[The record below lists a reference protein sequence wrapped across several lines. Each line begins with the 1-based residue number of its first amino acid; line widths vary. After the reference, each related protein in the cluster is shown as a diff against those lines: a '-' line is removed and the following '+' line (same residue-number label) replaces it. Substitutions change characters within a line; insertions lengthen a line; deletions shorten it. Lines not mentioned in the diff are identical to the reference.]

1 MEKNLYID
9 ASHPNET
16 RVVLKSGD
24 NIEDYEYEGL
34 KNNLTKNNIYLGKVS
49 RIEPSLQAA
58 FIDFG
63 RERHG
68 FLSFNDI
75 QSDYYQIPKAD
86 LERIK
91 EEEEKAREELSKEVE
106 AKEEENIAEGKLEI
120 DDPLNTEKEITEES
134 DTQIEDKNEEDK
146 DKKKENKFRFKR
158 YKIQEVIKPNQVI
171 LVQVI
176 KDERGQ
182 KGAALST
189 FISIAGK
196 YIVLMPNTPKGG
208 GISRKIFNPADRK
221 KIRTILNEIEIP
233 KEMGLIVRTAGSN
246 KTKNEINNDLDSLV
260 KTWSQIK
267 ETAINSIAPSLIH
280 QESEIIKRT
289 LRDMFDDNTQ
299 NVIIE
304 GNEGYKKAQTFM
316 KMIMPSSV
324 KKIKKYRGKVPLF
337 IEENIEQKL
346 NQIFDSEI
354 KLKSG
359 GYLVINPTEALV
371 SIDINSGSSIKGKNV
386 ESTALDTNIEAAEE
400 IARQIKIRDL
410 SGLIIID
417 FIDMLSYGN
426 RRLVERKLKEKCRTD
441 RARIQIGRI
450 SNFGLLEMSRQR
462 LRESA
467 IKWKVTLTDESF
479 AQKLLKTVEL
489 KAVINKAK
497 FVELRVCEKISDFLK
512 ENFVDDLTYFEKKN
526 NMTIDIVTDTTL
538 IIPEYIINVQN
549 KSKKTIELVEH
560 FEKLKNIELQIK
572 EDKIVE
578 KKEGKK
584 FNKKPFKKKP
594 YFKKKF
600 SKKPAS
606 YLIIPVFGED
616 ALPYK
621 YLFIRPAIKDCLPAI
636 TAFLNASA
644 ISNGFFAFAI
654 AVFTKTPSQPN
665 SMAIVASDA

>member
-16 RVVLKSGD
+16 RVVLKSD
-24 NIEDYEYEGL
+24 DKIEDYEYEGV
-34 KNNLTKNNIYLGKVS
+34 KNNLIKNNIYLGKVS

-58 FIDFG
+58 FVDFG
-63 RERHG
+63 RDKHG

-75 QSDYYQIPKAD
+75 QSDYYQIPQSD
-86 LERIK
+86 LDLIK
-91 EEEEKAREELSKEVE
+91 QEEEKAREELSKEVE
-106 AKEEENIAEGKLEI
+106 AKDEKKIAEGILEI
-120 DDPLNTEKEITEES
+120 DDPIEKE
-134 DTQIEDKNEEDK
+134 DTQEKNNLEDEKEKKN
-146 DKKKENKFRFKR
+146 ENKFKFKR

-208 GISRKIFNPADRK
+208 GISRKIFNPAERK

-246 KTKNEINNDLDSLV
+246 KTKNEIDNDLNSLINS
-260 KTWSQIK
+260 WNQIK
-267 ETAINSIAPSLIH
+267 DTALNSIAPSLIH

-289 LRDMFDDNTQ
+289 LRDMYDENTK
-299 NVIIE
+299 NIIVE
-304 GNEGYKKAQTFM
+304 GNEGYKKAQNFM
-316 KMIMPSSV
+316 KMMMPSHV

-337 IEENIEQKL
+337 IEEGIEQKL

-354 KLKSG
+354 KLSSG

-371 SIDINSGSSIKGKNV
+371 SIDINSGSSIKQKNV
-386 ESTALDTNIEAAEE
+386 ESTALDTNLEAADE

-417 FIDMLSYGN
+417 FIDMLSFGN
-426 RRLVERKLKEKCRTD
+426 RKLVERRLKEKCRSD

-467 IKWKVTLTDESF
+467 IKWKVNLTDESF
-479 AQKLLKTVEL
+479 ALKILKLVEL
-489 KAVINKAK
+489 KAVLNKAK
-497 FVELRVCEKISDFLK
+497 FVELKVCEKISNFLK
-512 ENFVDDLTYFEKKN
+512 ENFIEDLTYFEKKN
-526 NMTIDIVTDTTL
+526 KIKIDIVSENKL
-538 IIPEYIINVQN
+538 IIPEYIIDYKN
-549 KSKKTIELVEH
+549 KSKKTLELVEH
-560 FEKLKNIELQIK
+560 YEKLKNLEQQKKDGNIIDFK
-572 EDKIVE
+572 DK
-578 KKEGKK
+578 KK
-584 FNKKPFKKKP
+584 FKKKP
-594 YFKKKF
+594 HKKKF
-600 SKKPAS
+600 FKKA
-606 YLIIPVFGED
+606 
-616 ALPYK
+616 K
-621 YLFIRPAIKDCLPAI
+621 
-636 TAFLNASA
+636 
-644 ISNGFFAFAI
+644 
-654 AVFTKTPSQPN
+654 
-665 SMAIVASDA
+665 

>member
-16 RVVLKSGD
+16 RVVLKSND

-34 KNNLTKNNIYLGKVS
+34 KNNLIKNNIYLGKVS

-58 FIDFG
+58 FVDFG

-75 QSDYYQIPKAD
+75 QSDYYQIPRSD
-86 LERIK
+86 LEIIK
-91 EEEEKAREELSKEVE
+91 LEEEKAREELSKKVE
-106 AKEEENIAEGKLEI
+106 EKEEERIAEGNLELE
-120 DDPLNTEKEITEES
+120 DPIEIKNQDEKEN
-134 DTQIEDKNEEDK
+134 IEDFK
-146 DKKKENKFRFKR
+146 DKKNNNKTKFKR

-221 KIRTILNEIEIP
+221 KIRSILNEIEIP

-246 KTKNEINNDLDSLV
+246 KTKNEINHDLTTLIN
-260 KTWSQIK
+260 TWNQIK
-267 ETAINSIAPSLIH
+267 ENAINSIAPSLIH

-289 LRDMFDDNTQ
+289 LRDMYDENTQ
-299 NVIIE
+299 NIFVE
-304 GNEGYKKAQTFM
+304 GNEGYKKAQNFM
-316 KMIMPSSV
+316 KMMMPSHV
-324 KKIKKYRGKVPLF
+324 KKIKKYRGKNPLF
-337 IEENIEQKL
+337 IEEGIEHKL
-346 NQIFDSEI
+346 NQIFETEI
-354 KLKSG
+354 KLRSG
-359 GYLVINPTEALV
+359 GYLVVNPTEALV
-371 SIDINSGSSIKGKNV
+371 SIDINSGSSIKQKNV
-386 ESTALDTNIEAAEE
+386 ESTALDTNLEAADE

-426 RRLVERKLKEKCRTD
+426 RKLVERRLKEKCRAD

-467 IKWKVTLTDESF
+467 VKWKINLTDESF
-479 AQKLLKTVEL
+479 ALKILKLVEL
-489 KAVINKAK
+489 KTVINKAK
-497 FVELRVCEKISDFLK
+497 YVNLKVCEKISNFLK
-512 ENFVDDLTYFEKKN
+512 ENFIEDLKYFEKKN
-526 NMTIDIVTDTTL
+526 KMKIDIITDNNL
-538 IIPEYIINVQN
+538 IIPEYIIDLKN
-549 KSKKTIELVEH
+549 KSKKTLELIEH
-560 FEKLKNIELQIK
+560 YEKLKNI
-572 EDKIVE
+572 DKTVSQENVIQLKNKRVY
-578 KKEGKK
+578 KKKI
-584 FNKKPFKKKP
+584 FKKKRF
-594 YFKKKF
+594 YKKAK
-600 SKKPAS
+600 
-606 YLIIPVFGED
+606 
-616 ALPYK
+616 
-621 YLFIRPAIKDCLPAI
+621 
-636 TAFLNASA
+636 
-644 ISNGFFAFAI
+644 
-654 AVFTKTPSQPN
+654 
-665 SMAIVASDA
+665 

>member
-16 RVVLKSGD
+16 RVVLKSD
-24 NIEDYEYEGL
+24 ENIEDYEYEGL
-34 KNNLTKNNIYLGKVS
+34 KNNLIKNNIYLGKVS

-58 FIDFG
+58 FVDFG
-63 RERHG
+63 RDRHG

-86 LERIK
+86 LDKIK
-91 EEEEKAREELSKEVE
+91 EEEEKAREELSKQVE

-120 DDPLNTEKEITEES
+120 DDPIEKEIENQTENKEITDEKNITEE
-134 DTQIEDKNEEDK
+134 EKE
-146 DKKKENKFRFKR
+146 KKKENKFRFKR

-246 KTKNEINNDLDSLV
+246 KTKNEINNDLTTLI

-267 ETAINSIAPSLIH
+267 DNAINSIAPSLIH

-299 NVIIE
+299 NIIVE
-304 GNEGYKKAQTFM
+304 GTDGYKKAQSFM
-316 KMIMPSSV
+316 KTMMPSSV
-324 KKIKKYRGKVPLF
+324 KKVKKYRGKVPLF

-426 RRLVERKLKEKCRTD
+426 RRLVERKLKEKCRSD

-479 AQKLLKTVEL
+479 AQKLLKIVEL
-489 KAVINKAK
+489 KAVLNKAK
-497 FVELRVCEKISDFLK
+497 FVELKVCKKISDFLK
-512 ENFVDDLTYFEKKN
+512 ENFVNDLTYFEKKN
-526 NMTIDIVTDTTL
+526 KMKLDIISDNSL

-549 KSKKTIELVEH
+549 KSKKTIELVEYY
-560 FEKLKNIELQIK
+560 EKLKNLELQNK
-572 EDKIVE
+572 EDKIIKNKE
-578 KKEGKK
+578 KKNYKK
-584 FNKKPFKKKP
+584 TYKKKRFYKKPK
-594 YFKKKF
+594 
-600 SKKPAS
+600 
-606 YLIIPVFGED
+606 
-616 ALPYK
+616 
-621 YLFIRPAIKDCLPAI
+621 
-636 TAFLNASA
+636 
-644 ISNGFFAFAI
+644 
-654 AVFTKTPSQPN
+654 
-665 SMAIVASDA
+665 

>member
-1 MEKNLYID
+1 M
-9 ASHPNET
+9 
-16 RVVLKSGD
+16 
-24 NIEDYEYEGL
+24 DY
-34 KNNLTKNNIYLGKVS
+34 S
-49 RIEPSLQAA
+49 R
-58 FIDFG
+58 FD
-63 RERHG
+63 
-68 FLSFNDI
+68 
-75 QSDYYQIPKAD
+75 K
-86 LERIK
+86 IK
-91 EEEEKAREELSKEVE
+91 EEEEKVREELSKEVE

-120 DDPLNTEKEITEES
+120 DDPINVEKEASEEADNS
-134 DTQIEDKNEEDK
+134 ETLSEEK
-146 DKKKENKFRFKR
+146 EKKKENKFRFKR

-246 KTKNEINNDLDSLV
+246 KTKNEINNDLSTLIN
-260 KTWSQIK
+260 TWSQIK
-267 ETAINSIAPSLIH
+267 DTAINSIAPSLIH

-299 NVIIE
+299 NIIVE

-316 KMIMPSSV
+316 KMIMPSGV
-324 KKIKKYRGKVPLF
+324 KKVKKYRGKVPLF

-467 IKWKVTLTDESF
+467 IKWNVTLTNESF

-489 KAVINKAK
+489 KAVVNKAK
-497 FVELRVCEKISDFLK
+497 FVELRVCEKICDFLK
-512 ENFVDDLTYFEKKN
+512 ENFIEDLTYFEKKN
-526 NMTIDIVTDTTL
+526 KMTIDIVSDPAL

-560 FEKLKNIELQIK
+560 FEKLKNLELQIK
-572 EDKIVE
+572 EDKIID
-578 KKEGKK
+578 KKDTKK
-584 FNKKPFKKKP
+584 FNKKPFRKKP
-594 YFKKKF
+594 YFKKKYV
-600 SKKPAS
+600 KKPA
-606 YLIIPVFGED
+606 
-616 ALPYK
+616 
-621 YLFIRPAIKDCLPAI
+621 AI
-636 TAFLNASA
+636 
-644 ISNGFFAFAI
+644 
-654 AVFTKTPSQPN
+654 
-665 SMAIVASDA
+665 

>member
-16 RVVLKSGD
+16 RVVLKSAE

-34 KNNLTKNNIYLGKVS
+34 KNNLIKNNIYLGKVS

-58 FIDFG
+58 FVDFG
-63 RERHG
+63 RDRHG

-86 LERIK
+86 LDKIK
-91 EEEEKAREELSKEVE
+91 EEEEKAREELSKQVE

-120 DDPLNTEKEITEES
+120 DDPIEKEIENQTDDKEIIDDKSNAGEEK
-134 DTQIEDKNEEDK
+134 E
-146 DKKKENKFRFKR
+146 KKKEYKFRFKR

-246 KTKNEINNDLDSLV
+246 KTKNEINNDLITLI

-267 ETAINSIAPSLIH
+267 DNAINSIAPSLIH

-299 NVIIE
+299 NIIVE
-304 GNEGYKKAQTFM
+304 GTDGYKKAQSFM
-316 KMIMPSSV
+316 KTMMPSSV
-324 KKIKKYRGKVPLF
+324 KKVKKYRGKVPLF

-426 RRLVERKLKEKCRTD
+426 RRLVERKLKEKCRSD

-479 AQKLLKTVEL
+479 AQKLLKIVEL
-489 KAVINKAK
+489 KAVLNKAK
-497 FVELRVCEKISDFLK
+497 FVELKVCKKISDFLK
-512 ENFVDDLTYFEKKN
+512 ENFVNDLTYFEKKN
-526 NMTIDIVTDTTL
+526 KMTIDIISDNSL

-549 KSKKTIELVEH
+549 KSKKTIELVEYY
-560 FEKLKNIELQIK
+560 EKLKNLELQNK
-572 EDKIVE
+572 EDKIIKNIKTKTY
-578 KKEGKK
+578 KKTY
-584 FNKKPFKKKP
+584 KKKRF
-594 YFKKKF
+594 YKK
-600 SKKPAS
+600 
-606 YLIIPVFGED
+606 
-616 ALPYK
+616 
-621 YLFIRPAIKDCLPAI
+621 
-636 TAFLNASA
+636 
-644 ISNGFFAFAI
+644 
-654 AVFTKTPSQPN
+654 TK
-665 SMAIVASDA
+665 

>member
-1 MEKNLYID
+1 LLKIRQKNLTKFLLTYYLHEPIKSKIMEKNLYID

-16 RVVLKSGD
+16 RVVLKSEG

-34 KNNLTKNNIYLGKVS
+34 KNNLIKNNIYLGKVS

-75 QSDYYQIPKAD
+75 QSDYYQIPRSD
-86 LERIK
+86 LEKLK

-106 AKEEENIAEGKLEI
+106 AKEEEIIAEGNLEI
-120 DDPLNTEKEITEES
+120 EDPVEKKDEIEIQENLEEKEKIN
-134 DTQIEDKNEEDK
+134 Q
-146 DKKKENKFRFKR
+146 NKFRFKR

-246 KTKNEINNDLDSLV
+246 KTKNEINHDLSTLIN
-260 KTWSQIK
+260 TWNQIK
-267 ETAINSIAPSLIH
+267 ETAINSIAPALIH

-289 LRDMFDDNTQ
+289 LRDMYDENTQ
-299 NVIIE
+299 NIIIE
-304 GNEGYKKAQTFM
+304 GNEGYRKAQNFM
-316 KMIMPSSV
+316 KMMMPSNV
-324 KKIKKYRGKVPLF
+324 KKIKKYRGKAPLF
-337 IEENIEQKL
+337 IEEGIEDKL

-354 KLKSG
+354 KLNSG

-386 ESTALDTNIEAAEE
+386 ESTALDTNLEAADE
-400 IARQIKIRDL
+400 ISRQIKIRDL

-426 RRLVERKLKEKCRTD
+426 RRLVERRLKEKCRSD

-467 IKWKVTLTDESF
+467 VKWKVVLTDESF
-479 AQKLLKTVEL
+479 AQKLLKIVEL
-489 KAVINKAK
+489 KAVILKAK
-497 FVELRVCEKISDFLK
+497 FVEVRVCEKISDFLK
-512 ENFVDDLTYFEKKN
+512 ENFIDDLTYFEKKN
-526 NMTIDIVTDTTL
+526 KMTIDIITDNSL
-538 IIPEYIINVQN
+538 IIPEYKIDFQN
-549 KSKKTIELVEH
+549 KTKKTIETAEH
-560 FEKLKNIELQIK
+560 IEKLKNLDQQ
-572 EDKIVE
+572 
-578 KKEGKK
+578 KKDLLNLESNDGKK
-584 FNKKPFKKKP
+584 FTKKPFKKKKF
-594 YFKKKF
+594 FKKPK
-600 SKKPAS
+600 
-606 YLIIPVFGED
+606 
-616 ALPYK
+616 
-621 YLFIRPAIKDCLPAI
+621 
-636 TAFLNASA
+636 
-644 ISNGFFAFAI
+644 
-654 AVFTKTPSQPN
+654 
-665 SMAIVASDA
+665 